1 MLGAKGCGNLLL
13 RLDLEVQR
21 ERTEAQLVSKRSS
34 TLCSEV
40 TGNLCGTRG
49 NFSIHRRRGDDLAIQ
64 NHCEVI
70 PIRLAV
76 VLPALGVIA
85 QIVKTL

>member
-1 MLGAKGCGNLLL
+1 MLGAKGCRNLLL

-21 ERTEAQLVSKRSS
+21 ERTKTQLVRKSSS

-40 TGNLCGTRG
+40 TGNLRGTRW

-64 NHCEVI
+64 NNSEVI